1 MSEPGRT
8 WWRSLEELADPAA
21 LEALLARQYPSQAAA
36 WLDPLR
42 RREFLR
48 LMAASLALGGL
59 TACTSQPPEKIVP
72 YVKAPEDVVPGKPLF
87 FATAV
92 AQPGGLG
99 TGVLV
104 ESHMG
109 RPTKVEGNPEHPASL
124 GATDAAAQ
132 ASVLTLYDPDRSQT
146 LTYLGDIRPWSGF
159 LTVLRSALGAQRAR
173 RGAGLRILT
182 QTVTSPTLA
191 SQFGALLRDLP
202 EARWHQWEPVG
213 RDPARAGARLAFGD
227 YVDTRYRL
235 AEADVILA
243 LDADFLGCGPAHLRY
258 VRDFAAR
265 RRPGAPEMNRLYVL
279 ESTLTTTGAKADH
292 RLALAARDV
301 ESAARAVAAR
311 LGTGVP
317 RREAPALSFV
327 EPLVRDLA
335 RHRGRS
341 AVIPGEHQAPAVHAL
356 AHAMNQALGNVGK
369 TVVHTAPVEARPEDQ
384 LESLRAL
391 VQDMEAGRVELLLVL
406 GGNPVFTAP
415 ADVPFA
421 AALAQVPL
429 SVHLGLYH
437 DETAALCHWH
447 VPEAHPLE
455 AWSDVRA
462 FDGTVTIV
470 QPLIAPLYGGKSAHE
485 LLAALGEPPDR
496 SGYDLVRQH
505 WQARRHGGDFEQAW
519 RRWLHDG
526 VVPGTA
532 LAPVAVA
539 AAKAIPPSPTPGG
552 GLELVFRPDPTI
564 DDGRHANNAWLQE
577 LPKPITHLT
586 WDNVALVSPA
596 TAERL
601 AVKSEDVVE
610 LTYRKRTVRAPVWV
624 MPGHPDE
631 SVTVHLGGGRTR
643 AGRVGTGTGFDAYAL
658 RFADGLGFTAGLE
671 VRPTGE
677 RHPLAAT
684 QHHQRMEGR
693 DIVRAT
699 TLERYLH
706 EKPERPELEAT
717 LYPLVPYPG
726 HRWGMAIDL
735 SACVGCNACV
745 VACQAENN
753 IPVVGRDQVLRGR
766 EMHWLRI
773 DSYHTGAA
781 AAPETYFMPV
791 PCMQCENA
799 PCELVCPVEATVH
812 GAEGLND
819 MVYNRCVGT
828 RYCSNNCPYKVRRFN
843 FFRYADWET
852 ESLKAQ
858 RNPDVTVRSRGVM
871 EKCTYCVQRINQHRI
886 AAEKE
891 GRPIRDG
898 EVVPACAQACPAEA
912 IVFGDLNDPES
923 RVATLKAEARNYA
936 LLAELNTRPR
946 TTYLAA
952 VKNPNPE
959 IA

>member
-1 MSEPGRT
+1 MSESGRT
-8 WWRSLEELADPAA
+8 WWRSLEELDPAA

-42 RREFLR
+42 RREFLK

-92 AQPGGLG
+92 AHPGGLG

-146 LTYLGDIRPWSGF
+146 LTYRGDIRPWSGF

-182 QTVTSPTLA
+182 ETVTSPTLA
-191 SQFGALLRDLP
+191 SQLGALLRDLP

-227 YVDTRYRL
+227 YVDTHYRL
-235 AEADVILA
+235 ANAEVILA

-341 AVIPGEHQAPAVHAL
+341 AVIPGEHQPPAVHAL

-384 LESLRAL
+384 LASLRAL

-421 AALAQVPL
+421 TALAQVPL

-447 VPEAHPLE
+447 VPEAHSLE

-496 SGYDLVRQH
+496 SGYDLVRQQ

-532 LAPVAVA
+532 LAPEAVV
-539 AAKAIPPSPTPGG
+539 AAKAIPQSPAPGG

-564 DDGRHANNAWLQE
+564 HDGRHANNAWLQE

-658 RFADGLGFTAGLE
+658 RFADGLGFSAGLE

-753 IPVVGRDQVLRGR
+753 IPVVGRDQVQRGR

-773 DSYHTGAA
+773 DSYHTGDA

-843 FFRYADWET
+843 FFQYADW
-852 ESLKAQ
+852 
-858 RNPDVTVRSRGVM
+858 
-871 EKCTYCVQRINQHRI
+871 
-886 AAEKE
+886 
-891 GRPIRDG
+891 
-898 EVVPACAQACPAEA
+898 
-912 IVFGDLNDPES
+912 
-923 RVATLKAEARNYA
+923 
-936 LLAELNTRPR
+936 
-946 TTYLAA
+946 
-952 VKNPNPE
+952 
-959 IA
+959 

>member
-1 MSEPGRT
+1 MFGSSRFQGVPATRIFPNLLDGGRCRDRRADAADLPPEHEHHLAGVDRRRRARSHRLRAGRRLAPALTVPDRGGRAARAADPLQPQAPRGGARHRLPLLPHLGGGVLVRGHPAHRDVHELPPRDLEGQPDARGGARELSQRPAARVDPRPRPPRLRLLRSQHPRRQGRGLRQLSRARRRHAAHLAGGDAADGLVPRLPPPSRALRAPARARLRHGLAAAGRSGGERPRAGQGVRDHGPDAPDELRHVSPMSEPGRT

-36 WLDPLR
+36 WLDPFR
-42 RREFLR
+42 RREFLK

-92 AQPGGLG
+92 AHPGGLG

-124 GATDAAAQ
+124 GATDA
-132 ASVLTLYDPDRSQT
+132 
-146 LTYLGDIRPWSGF
+146 
-159 LTVLRSALGAQRAR
+159 
-173 RGAGLRILT
+173 
-182 QTVTSPTLA
+182 
-191 SQFGALLRDLP
+191 
-202 EARWHQWEPVG
+202 E
-213 RDPARAGARLAFGD
+213 
-227 YVDTRYRL
+227 
-235 AEADVILA
+235 VILA

-384 LESLRAL
+384 LASLRAL

-532 LAPVAVA
+532 LAPVAVV
-539 AAKAIPPSPTPGG
+539 AAKAIPQSPAAGG

-564 DDGRHANNAWLQE
+564 HDGRHANNAWLQE

-643 AGRVGTGTGFDAYAL
+643 AGRVGTGTGVDAYAL
-658 RFADGLGFTAGLE
+658 RFADGLCFTAGLE

-753 IPVVGRDQVLRGR
+753 IPVVGRDQ
-766 EMHWLRI
+766 
-773 DSYHTGAA
+773 A
-781 AAPETYFMPV
+781 
-791 PCMQCENA
+791 
-799 PCELVCPVEATVH
+799 
-812 GAEGLND
+812 
-819 MVYNRCVGT
+819 
-828 RYCSNNCPYKVRRFN
+828 
-843 FFRYADWET
+843 
-852 ESLKAQ
+852 
-858 RNPDVTVRSRGVM
+858 
-871 EKCTYCVQRINQHRI
+871 
-886 AAEKE
+886 
-891 GRPIRDG
+891 
-898 EVVPACAQACPAEA
+898 
-912 IVFGDLNDPES
+912 
-923 RVATLKAEARNYA
+923 
-936 LLAELNTRPR
+936 
-946 TTYLAA
+946 
-952 VKNPNPE
+952 
-959 IA
+959 